1 MEYPPLSTSSS
12 MEEMGGSEI
21 LQIKSSLSTPN
32 REISSGMCMLLILQ
46 VSEMNSACESSQQN
60 NAMGLGSSCS
70 DFVFMLIGF
79 ETIKVAAYPFNF
91 LTEAFATFVRP
102 DNSVYAEISKVVEH
116 PLGEELGGH
125 SARSFVVARQI
136 GVSSAS
142 MVIILL

>member
-1 MEYPPLSTSSS
+1 MQPL
-12 MEEMGGSEI
+12 
-21 LQIKSSLSTPN
+21 
-32 REISSGMCMLLILQ
+32 
-46 VSEMNSACESSQQN
+46 AYFY
-60 NAMGLGSSCS
+60 S

-142 MVIILL
+142 MVIILQYNRNIQFFQ